1 MDNNYNLT
9 EIRYKLFEAMD
20 PNIEYSMDD
29 FDKEFSNVSHT
40 LVMPE
45 TSTLV
50 VGDLDYRLGVKLVNK
65 SNNPD
70 PEYQTEGAAGFDF
83 RANIDEPITLE
94 PNDIKIIP
102 TGLYFELPTSLE
114 LQVRPRSGLAAKHGV
129 TVLNSPGT
137 IDSDY
142 RGEVMVILINHGK
155 EPFKIEHGD
164 RIAQGVIN
172 SVMSKETIRFEL
184 VDELGDTERGEGKFG
199 STGKK

>member
-9 EIRYKLFEAMD
+9 EIRNKLFEAMD

-29 FDKEFSNVSHT
+29 FNTEFSNISHT
-40 LVMPE
+40 AVMLND
-45 TSTLV
+45 T
-50 VGDLDYRLGVKLVNK
+50 GFIDHRIGVKLINK

-83 RANIDEPITLE
+83 RANIGEPLE
-94 PNDIKIIP
+94 IPGCRSGNNIKIIP
-102 TGLYFELPTSLE
+102 TGLYFELPNNLE

-142 RGEVMVILINHGK
+142 RGEVMVILINHNM
-155 EPFKIEHGD
+155 ETFTINPGD

-184 VDELGDTERGEGKFG
+184 VNELGNTERGEGKFG

>member
-1 MDNNYNLT
+1 MNNNYDLT
-9 EIRYKLFEAMD
+9 EIRNKLFEAMD
-20 PNIEYSMDD
+20 PNIEYDMDD
-29 FDKEFSNVSHT
+29 FNREFSNVSHT
-40 LVMPE
+40 ALISNE
-45 TSTLV
+45 
-50 VGDLDYRLGVKLVNK
+50 VGFIDHRIEVKLVNK

-83 RANIDEPITLE
+83 RANINEPITLE

-155 EPFKIEHGD
+155 ESFKIEHGD

-172 SVMSKETIRFEL
+172 SVMCAETIKFEL